1 MTCVFLFIQET
12 FLVPILYH
20 VLHETV
26 WDVKANETPKH
37 QQTKCTT
44 TVKTDIKL
52 THHHHVPIVTVTVGG
67 DRQKPII
74 LLTF

>member
-1 MTCVFLFIQET
+1 MCFYSCIQET

-20 VLHETV
+20 VLHEIV

-44 TVKTDIKL
+44 TVKPDVKL
-52 THHHHVPIVTVTVGG
+52 THHHHVPIVTVTEGE